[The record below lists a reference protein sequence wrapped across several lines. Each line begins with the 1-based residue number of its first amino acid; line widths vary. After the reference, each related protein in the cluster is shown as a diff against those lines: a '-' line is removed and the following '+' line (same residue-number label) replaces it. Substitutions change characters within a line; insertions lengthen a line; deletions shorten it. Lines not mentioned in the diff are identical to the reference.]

1 MGINLA
7 YNHAKKKITL
17 VFRLRKIY
25 TEQNKPAASE

>member
-25 TEQNKPAASE
+25 TVHNV